1 MLSTWTFRTSLTNS
15 QLIRHH
21 PSSNLHLLQ
30 SASYFR
36 LGSANTMAH
45 VLSRHLL
52 LQPHWI
58 LDMVHCLLVIILRP
72 PSSLTSI
79 PNFTKIPSNLASLPR
94 FPFYAYLRLFLLSY
108 LVLPQTQG
116 ARLLYQSYI
125 QPFLAQHEAD
135 IDIFISHARNRA
147 RAIGLQYLKRAMD
160 FIKEN
165 LLRLQ
170 PIAQA
175 FPSTSGDESESE

>member
-1 MLSTWTFRTSLTNS
+1 LNSGHGSFFPGNHPPPTFS
-15 QLIRHH
+15 
-21 PSSNLHLLQ
+21 
-30 SASYFR
+30 
-36 LGSANTMAH
+36 
-45 VLSRHLL
+45 
-52 LQPHWI
+52 
-58 LDMVHCLLVIILRP
+58 
-72 PSSLTSI
+72 
-79 PNFTKIPSNLASLPR
+79 PNPNPNPKLYQTPSNLASLPR

-147 RAIGLQYLKRAMD
+147 RAVGLQYLKQAMD
-160 FIKEN
+160 FVKEN
-165 LLRLQ
+165 LLGLQ

-175 FPSTSGDESESE
+175 FPPTSGDRSESG